1 MSDLRIN
8 VVDTDDGRK
17 QLTIAVDLDDAEAVQ
32 VADLLTRPPE
42 EATVQ
47 VQAQVRQRIAAKKTT
62 AKKTTARRGGRR

>member
-8 VVDTDDGRK
+8 VVDLDDGRK

-42 EATVQ
+42 EKAETVR
-47 VQAQVRQRIAAKKTT
+47 AEVRNRVAAKKTT
-62 AKKTTARRGGRR
+62 ARARGGRR